1 MPEAILDIIIKLG
14 VSLLGLLLGVVL
26 QEAKKYLQAKLSN
39 EEQAKLESLVKTL
52 VAAAEQMYGTEDPDG
67 GKRLG
72 YVQNMLRDAGVELT
86 EVVRSLIEAQV
97 QNLNSSKK

>member
-1 MPEAILDIIIKLG
+1 MPEEILNIFIKLG
-14 VSLLGLLLGVVL
+14 VSLLGLLLGVLL

-39 EEQAKLESLVKTL
+39 EERAKLENLVKTL

-86 EVVRSLIEAQV
+86 DAVRAIIESQV